1 MSSPKTFNI
10 ARYVALGAFT
20 ALTFGVTAHAGEAS
34 VQGDEHVAVIRYSDL
49 DLSRADGVRALYTRL
64 QRAAGS
70 VCGEYRDTRDLRMK
84 RQYAACYQD
93 SLSRAVESV
102 DHVAVTAM
110 FAADHQFR
118 VASHGAKSPASI

>member
-1 MSSPKTFNI
+1 MSSHQTFNI
-10 ARYVALGAFT
+10 ARYVALGALT
-20 ALTFGVTAHAGEAS
+20 VLTFGVTAHAGEATAQS
-34 VQGDEHVAVIRYSDL
+34 DEHSTVIRYSDL
-49 DLSRADGVRALYTRL
+49 DLSRADGVRALYSRL
-64 QRAAGS
+64 QRAAGE

-84 RQYAACYQD
+84 RLYAACYQD
-93 SLSRAVESV
+93 SLARAVERV